1 MNETG
6 GWLLRLRATEP
17 QGPPIASPV
26 TVAIARD
33 NLGDGPIGWAGQTA
47 RMMAEEIV
55 RQIPEYGGGPAPYE
69 TFRRSVEAAVLA
81 ALVGLRLDAIPDGST
96 VPEETVQGNADLV
109 RRGVPL
115 DRVLRG
121 VRLGH
126 ALLHR
131 ALLDAVDAEPEP
143 VRLAEHHRLSD
154 LLFAYADVHASRMA
168 EEYIAER
175 DRWRSST
182 EAARRRVVEDVVAAR
197 SVTAEAASR
206 TLGYDLTRHHLAFV
220 VNADAL
226 ETPAEELHRLAV
238 DAARAAGGDGVLTI
252 PAGTAQLW
260 AWTGWP
266 ARPEPGAAE
275 RALRER
281 LAVPD
286 GLRIAAG
293 PVAHGVEGFR
303 RSHLGALEAKRV
315 MPGGGGPACFADLRV
330 GALLTADT
338 EQARWFA
345 QETLGG
351 LYGAD
356 ERAAELRETLRVY
369 LACGRSP
376 QVAAGLLHVARNTVT
391 YRVKRAEELL
401 GAPLPGDLLEL
412 RMALEIV
419 RTLP

>member
-1 MNETG
+1 MNDTS

-17 QGPPIASPV
+17 QGPPVASPV

-33 NLGDGPIGWAGQTA
+33 SLGDGPIGWAGQTA
-47 RMMAEEIV
+47 RVMAEEVV
-55 RQIPEYGGGPAPYE
+55 RQIPEYGGGPSPFE

-81 ALVGLRLDAIPDGST
+81 ALVGLCHDVTPDGAM

-131 ALLDAVDAEPEP
+131 ALIDAVDGEPEP
-143 VRLAEHHRLSD
+143 VRLAEHHRVSD

-206 TLGYDLTRHHLAFV
+206 TLGYDLTRHHQAFL

-226 ETPAEELHRLAV
+226 ETLAEDLRRLAV
-238 DAARAAGGDGVLTI
+238 EAARAVGGDGVLII
-252 PAGTAQLW
+252 PAGTAELW
-260 AWTGWP
+260 AWTSWP
-266 ARPEPGAAE
+266 ARPAE
-275 RALRER
+275 TERSLRER
-281 LAVPD
+281 LDVPD
-286 GLRIAAG
+286 GLRLVAG
-293 PVAHGVEGFR
+293 PIAHGVAGFR
-303 RSHLGALEAKRV
+303 RSHLGALEAERLAAGARLTCFSDVRV
-315 MPGGGGPACFADLRV
+315 T
-330 GALLTADT
+330 ALLTADQ

-345 QETLGG
+345 EETLGG
-351 LYGAD
+351 LYGTD
-356 ERAAELRETLRVY
+356 ERARELRETLRVY
-369 LACGRSP
+369 LACARSP
-376 QVAAGLLHVARNTVT
+376 QEAAALLHIARNTVT

-401 GAPLPGDLLEL
+401 GKPLSGDLLEVRL
-412 RMALEIV
+412 ALEIA